1 MVSRKGT
8 TFSFF
13 LMRRRPIVISV
24 SAAWAS
30 SGEQSSESLRG
41 QHLGR
46 IPRRIEEAWWRIIYH
61 ACLRRSLLPPPEI
74 CNRQRP
80 PAASRLSP
88 FARGTIILPCKGGE
102 PPEAAGG
109 RWRLQISGGGNE
121 FLADFRYHV
130 F

>member
-30 SGEQSSESLRG
+30 SGEQSSESFRG

-46 IPRRIEEAWWRIIYH
+46 IPRRIEEAWWGIIYH
-61 ACLRRSLLPPPEI
+61 ACLRRSLLPPLKS
-74 CNRQRP
+74 
-80 PAASRLSP
+80 ATASDPLPLRGCPLCKGHNNSP
-88 FARGTIILPCKGGE
+88 PCKGGE
-102 PPEAAGG
+102 
-109 RWRLQISGGGNE
+109 
-121 FLADFRYHV
+121 
-130 F
+130 